1 MTRSRNGCC
10 PFSLRICVSQRWFFL
25 ADSISHPSKNWNQIH
40 SEIVLFLLVKNK
52 MIQIGASWRAAG
64 ILFKWPVFQ
73 TGRVLS
79 ASKKIPD
86 VMFAEM
92 LNKQNR
98 LSSLQVSRDTR
109 ASRPTQPLK
118 TTITAD
124 SFAACLPCLNE
135 RELEQQFRN
144 LNLEIRSWPEY
155 FTNVVRPIDNVQ
167 PRSIF

>member
-1 MTRSRNGCC
+1 M
-10 PFSLRICVSQRWFFL
+10 
-25 ADSISHPSKNWNQIH
+25 
-40 SEIVLFLLVKNK
+40 
-52 MIQIGASWRAAG
+52 
-64 ILFKWPVFQ
+64 FQ
-73 TGRVLS
+73 TGRVQS

-92 LNKQNR
+92 LKKQNR

-109 ASRPTQPLK
+109 SGHPTQPLK
-118 TTITAD
+118 TTITAV

-167 PRSIF
+167 CTLIMYNPAQYSKENFHKSPKGSKSAPQHPMSGQKFIFRIFLLRAL